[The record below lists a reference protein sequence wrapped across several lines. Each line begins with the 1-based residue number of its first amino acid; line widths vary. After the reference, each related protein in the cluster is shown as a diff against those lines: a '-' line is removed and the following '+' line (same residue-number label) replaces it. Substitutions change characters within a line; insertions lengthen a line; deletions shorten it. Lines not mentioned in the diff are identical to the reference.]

1 MLAKLKLPLRQIPE
15 LDTIRF
21 LSILLVVLHHQFF
34 QSNSFLKWFNDHGW
48 VGVDIFFCM
57 SGFLITSILI
67 KEKTRTGTIDL
78 PSFWFRRMLR
88 LWPSWLL
95 TLGLSFALVWAIS
108 SNNPLVR
115 ENLQTLWWHYF
126 LHFGNY
132 SYIIYGK
139 IHTLFSHFWSLA
151 VEEHFYLFWPLLMYF
166 LRARRAVLIAVFM
179 LILGSWL
186 FRLWHLSRGETG
198 HVLSF
203 STHTRIDE
211 LLMGCALAFYAERLR
226 DLRPLEEAVM
236 SLGMVVL
243 FWVGLVICK
252 DNPTSIFLSSITYT
266 VIGIGTVLLL
276 VIALKGS
283 PFGLRW
289 FFRNP
294 ILSRLGI
301 LSYGVYLIHLHTN
314 TIVFSAVEKL
324 GLGLG
329 EGLLA
334 VINLIVPFFPA
345 YLMYVFI
352 DERFAKFRH
361 RSPKAALP
369 TKVGT
374 V

>member
-1 MLAKLKLPLRQIPE
+1 MLAQFKLPLRQIPE

-34 QSNSFLKWFNDHGW
+34 QSNVFLKWFHNHGW

-67 KEKTRTGTIDL
+67 KEKTSTGTIDL
-78 PSFWFRRMLR
+78 TSFWFRRMLR

-95 TLGLSFALVWAIS
+95 TLGLSFLLVWALS
-108 SNNPLVR
+108 GNNFPVR
-115 ENLQTLWWHYF
+115 ERLFTMWWHYF

-132 SYIIYGK
+132 SYIFFGK

-151 VEEHFYLFWPLLMYF
+151 VEEHFYLMWPLVIYF
-166 LRARRAVLIAVFM
+166 LRSRRAVLTAVFV

-198 HVLSF
+198 HILSF

-211 LLMGCALAFYAERLR
+211 LLMGCALAFYIERLR
-226 DLRPLEEAVM
+226 DLRPIEEVLMTLSMFA
-236 SLGMVVL
+236 L
-243 FWVGLVICK
+243 FWIGLVLCK
-252 DNPTSIFLSSITYT
+252 DNPSSLFLNSVTYT
-266 VIGIGTVLLL
+266 LIGLGTILLL
-276 VIALKGS
+276 ILALRGS
-283 PFGLRW
+283 RYGLRW

-314 TIVFSAVEKL
+314 TVVFGVVNKL
-324 GLGLG
+324 GLNLG
-329 EGLLA
+329 EGLLSL
-334 VINLIVPFFPA
+334 INLIVPFFPA
-345 YLMYVFI
+345 YFMYVFI

-361 RSPKAALP
+361 RRSTASLSA
-369 TKVGT
+369 KVGT